1 MISRQLTEVNV
12 WVYVCTYSLAL
23 PSKGL
28 RSRDIP
34 VTMSIPTAQILAS
47 KYDYPLKETKRSLEK
62 ELTLVL
68 GQGKY
73 KISLGHLV
81 KPKKNEVLQK

>member
-47 KYDYPLKETKRSLEK
+47 KYDYPLKETF
-62 ELTLVL
+62 L
-68 GQGKY
+68 GERADSSAGAGK
-73 KISLGHLV
+73 V
-81 KPKKNEVLQK
+81 